1 MGHKVNLQFS
11 FVGVGVMLKAFWF
24 FFFKSKYFFIQEC
37 IQDLERSYLDFFTLR
52 TKQALRDLTLVT
64 IVVLCLSQLLSERGL
79 LGEFTGEF

>member
-1 MGHKVNLQFS
+1 MGHKVNLQFL
-11 FVGVGVMLKAFWF
+11 FVGLKAFW
-24 FFFKSKYFFIQEC
+24 FFKSKYFFIQEC
-37 IQDLERSYLDFFTLR
+37 IQDLERGYLDFFTLR